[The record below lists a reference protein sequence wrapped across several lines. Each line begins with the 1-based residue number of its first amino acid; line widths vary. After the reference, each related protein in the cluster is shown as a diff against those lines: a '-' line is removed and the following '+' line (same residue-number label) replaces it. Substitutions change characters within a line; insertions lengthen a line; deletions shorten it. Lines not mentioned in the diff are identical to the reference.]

1 MKETVFVSAARTPI
15 GKYMGSLKTVRIQD
29 LAAHTMKAAIE
40 RAGIDS
46 GSLDMSIYS
55 QSMQSSLPANVGRHA
70 WTLAGLSEDPAG
82 YTLNT
87 LCAGALQTMIS
98 GFNKIVGDEYQG
110 MLVGGVE
117 SYSMTQFYL
126 YHPRYEMGPW
136 SMCLHDQ
143 KIEVETSAQPQ
154 EQYGALTAA
163 TLADLVARNY
173 GFVRKDLDAYT
184 LRDHEKA
191 MNAIADRRVGG
202 DIAPYLIKTKKKE
215 TVVNADQIP
224 RETTLEELMALS
236 SINEGGTAT
245 AANVAPW
252 ADAAVSLV
260 MLSVPKAQ
268 ELGCKPLAKMR
279 GFGIAAGNPTLLER
293 TSVKS
298 IDKALAMCGL
308 SREAIDF
315 YNIHT
320 PSAAYGLAVGDM
332 LGAAAAGKINVE
344 GGSLAFGHPGAAIGG
359 IMAANMIKT
368 LERAGARFGLVN
380 VGALGGQALTIVIEG
395 MSE

>member
-1 MKETVFVSAARTPI
+1 MKETVFVSAVRTPI

-29 LAAHTMKAAIE
+29 LAAHTMKAAVE

-46 GSLDMSIYS
+46 GALDMSIYS
-55 QSMQSSLPANVGRHA
+55 QSIQSSLPANVGRHA

-98 GFNKIVGDEYQG
+98 GFNKIVGEEYQG

-117 SYSMTQFYL
+117 SYSLTQYYL
-126 YHPRYEMGPW
+126 YHPRYEMGPQ
-136 SMCLHDQ
+136 SMCFHDQ
-143 KIEVETSAQPQ
+143 KIEVETNAQPQ
-154 EQYGALTAA
+154 EQYGVLTAA
-163 TLADLVARNY
+163 ALADLVARNY

-184 LRDHEKA
+184 VRDHEKA
-191 MNAIADRRVGG
+191 LEAIGSRGVSAG
-202 DIAPYLIKTKKKE
+202 IEPYLIKTRKKE
-215 TVVNADQIP
+215 TTVDADQIP
-224 RETTLEELMALS
+224 RKTTLEELMALP

-252 ADAAVSLV
+252 ADGAVSLIMV
-260 MLSVPKAQ
+260 SAERAQ
-268 ELGCKPLAKMR
+268 ALGCTPLAKMR
-279 GFGIAAGNPTLLER
+279 GFGITAGNPTLLER

-298 IDKALAMCGL
+298 IDRALAMCGL
-308 SREAIDF
+308 SRKDIDF

-359 IMAANMIKT
+359 IMATGMIET
-368 LERAGARFGLVN
+368 LKRTGARFGVVN
-380 VGALGGQALTIVIEG
+380 VGALGGQSLTVVMEG
-395 MSE
+395 FQ